1 MIEELKKI
9 NEKLIKKNR
18 DNPKELKKYS
28 IIKEILNKDK
38 CFLNMDIEIA
48 YSILR
53 DLKIPEDSIREV
65 YTELIDI

>member
-28 IIKEILNKDK
+28 I
-38 CFLNMDIEIA
+38 
-48 YSILR
+48 
-53 DLKIPEDSIREV
+53 KINAF
-65 YTELIDI
+65 

>member
-1 MIEELKKI
+1 
-9 NEKLIKKNR
+9 
-18 DNPKELKKYS
+18 
-28 IIKEILNKDK
+28 
-38 CFLNMDIEIA
+38 MDIEIA